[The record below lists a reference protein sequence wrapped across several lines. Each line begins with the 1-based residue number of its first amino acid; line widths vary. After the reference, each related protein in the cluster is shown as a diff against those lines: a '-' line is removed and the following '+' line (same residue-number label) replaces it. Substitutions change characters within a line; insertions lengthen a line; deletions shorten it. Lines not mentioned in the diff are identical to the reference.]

1 LADWKDWVYCKGAMK
16 ADIETLNTMW
26 KDLSL
31 MNISSYKIF
40 EYLSCSE
47 IFSNIDISD
56 DVLTYLHNAALNDTL
71 SNIYVPYQFVA
82 RYAERYIDDIATKFS
97 IYK

>member
-1 LADWKDWVYCKGAMK
+1 MK
-16 ADIETLNTMW
+16 ADVETLNTMW
-26 KDLSL
+26 KNLSL
-31 MNISSYKIF
+31 MNISSYRIF

-47 IFSNIDISD
+47 IFSAIDISD
-56 DVLTYLHNAALNDTL
+56 DILTYLYNAALNDTL
-71 SNIYVPYQFVA
+71 NNIYIPYHFIA